1 MTPAPHAASSELVT
15 ERLLLRR
22 WRTADEAPFVDVHR
36 DAEVSRYLG
45 VSIDATTARA
55 FLARAEDHWLRYG
68 FGLYAV
74 EGRAGPWSGVLLGFT
89 GIAHPAF
96 APEVAHRV
104 EIGWRLR
111 RDAWGVG
118 LATEGALAVRDHAF
132 SVVGLDGLVSIIHP
146 DNERSRRVAGK
157 LGMAVEGEVR
167 SPAFGWTAQVWSMR
181 RDATAPSASPSAPC
195 ASG

>member
-1 MTPAPHAASSELVT
+1 VTAAAASRLVT

-22 WRTADEAPFVDVHR
+22 WRTADEAAFVAVHR
-36 DAEVSRYLG
+36 DPEVSRYLAA
-45 VSIDATTARA
+45 SIDGAAARA

-68 FGLYAV
+68 FGLYAL
-74 EGRAGPWSGVLLGFT
+74 EGRCAPWPGVLLGFT

-118 LATEGALAVRDHAF
+118 LATEAALAVRDHAF

-146 DNERSRRVAGK
+146 ENARSRRVAAK
-157 LGMAVEGEVR
+157 LGMAVEGEVC
-167 SPAFGWTAQVWSMR
+167 SPTFGWTAEVWSM
-181 RDATAPSASPSAPC
+181 AAPD
-195 ASG
+195 G